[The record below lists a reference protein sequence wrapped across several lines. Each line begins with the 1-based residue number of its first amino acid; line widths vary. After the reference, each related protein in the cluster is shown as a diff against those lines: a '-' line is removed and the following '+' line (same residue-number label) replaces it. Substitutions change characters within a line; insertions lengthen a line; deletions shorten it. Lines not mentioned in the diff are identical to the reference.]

1 MNTGRDGRG
10 RPFFIA
16 LFLGQSKADW
26 AVGTRQE
33 TYILR
38 CHRRRHK
45 SFFSNANTATTEAS
59 IRSFRNR
66 HYGWIVVLGT
76 ALMLFGGAGSRF
88 SFGVF
93 LKPVTEEF
101 EWSRASMAGALA
113 TAGLATGALRPVAG
127 MLADR
132 YDPKQVVAIGVLIGG
147 LSMAGM
153 SFIQE
158 LWHLYALFIFM
169 GIGFTLASAA
179 ATAKIVGAWFTRR
192 RALAMSIAG
201 TGSAAGETALVPIA
215 ALAVVFIGWQQG
227 YLILAGILVFFT
239 LPLMLLFLKSRP
251 GPGQHADEPDGIAER
266 ELTGSYEGSTDPNT
280 GMSFGQACRTGL
292 FWRLTLGFFI

>member
-1 MNTGRDGRG
+1 
-10 RPFFIA
+10 
-16 LFLGQSKADW
+16 
-26 AVGTRQE
+26 
-33 TYILR
+33 
-38 CHRRRHK
+38 
-45 SFFSNANTATTEAS
+45 
-59 IRSFRNR
+59 
-66 HYGWIVVLGT
+66 
-76 ALMLFGGAGSRF
+76 MLFGGSGSRF

-113 TAGLATGALRPVAG
+113 VAGLATGALRPVAG

-132 YDPKQVVAIGVLIGG
+132 FDPKRIVAIGVLIGG
-147 LSMAGM
+147 LSLAGM

-158 LWHLYALFIFM
+158 LWHLYVLFTIM
-169 GIGFTLASAA
+169 GAGLTLASPA

-192 RALAMSIAG
+192 RALAMSVAG

-215 ALAVVFIGWQQG
+215 ALAVVYIGWEQG

-251 GPGQHADEPDGIAER
+251 DPGQHADEPDGFAEPGTS
-266 ELTGSYEGSTDPNT
+266 ESYEASTDPT
-280 GMSFGQACRTGL
+280 VGMSFGQACRTGL